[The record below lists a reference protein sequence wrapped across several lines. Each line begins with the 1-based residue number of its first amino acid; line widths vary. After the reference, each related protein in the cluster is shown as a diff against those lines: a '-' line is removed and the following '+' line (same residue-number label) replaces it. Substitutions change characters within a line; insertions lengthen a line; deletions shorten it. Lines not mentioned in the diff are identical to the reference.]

1 MTKSDGHPDV
11 VFSLVAATRKRGD
24 EIGPWIDRL
33 ADQADQL
40 NQPWEL
46 IVVVDGSDDA
56 DVAALRQIA
65 RRDASVRMVALRE
78 TVGPTRATLA
88 GIEFARGRAVIC
100 VDAVGWTPA
109 SEIPQLVARWREGF
123 EIVAPARIELQQD
136 DDASAEEQEDVSAQ
150 RGTLGWHCRLGWR
163 EVRRNIELALTRPQ
177 QDTGLGL
184 MLLDVNVVATLRTDP
199 LGNEARTRLLDGPW
213 RVSRIR
219 PMSEEGSG
227 RASYVIPPLDPKE
240 GDYQP
245 LLREA
250 WRAVVLLSAG
260 VCCLGAIGIILGTL
274 LWLVTLFQVS
284 SGFAG
289 FLAVTLLGAL
299 GVVVGLQMRQI
310 NQLRRQ
316 IVDWPRYAV
325 AETEGFQT
333 HAVEDVPPSPSPEA
347 IEQAISIYT

>member
-1 MTKSDGHPDV
+1 MTKSDEHPDV

-33 ADQADQL
+33 ADQADEL
-40 NQPWEL
+40 SQPWEL
-46 IVVVDGSDDA
+46 IVVVDGPDDA
-56 DVAALRQIA
+56 DVAAVRQIA
-65 RRDASVRMVALRE
+65 RRDPSVRMVALRE

-123 EIVAPARIELQQD
+123 ELVAPARIEPDQAD
-136 DDASAEEQEDVSAQ
+136 DVSTEADEDISAQ
-150 RGTLGWHCRLGWR
+150 PGTFMWYCRHGWR
-163 EVRRNIELALTRPQ
+163 QLRRNIELALTRPQ

-184 MLLDVNVVATLRTDP
+184 MLLDAGVAATLRTHP
-199 LGNEARTRLLDGPW
+199 LGGEARARLLEGPW

-219 PMSEEGSG
+219 PISEEGSG
-227 RASYVIPPLDPKE
+227 RASYVIPPMDPGE
-240 GDYQP
+240 GDDQP

-260 VCCLGAIGIILGTL
+260 VCCLGAIGMVLGTL
-274 LWLVTLFQVS
+274 LWLVTLLQVS
-284 SGFAG
+284 SGFVG
-289 FLAVTLLGAL
+289 FLAMTLLGAL
-299 GVVVGLQMRQI
+299 GVIVGLQMRQI
-310 NQLRRQ
+310 DRLRAQ

-325 AETEGFQT
+325 AETEGFET
-333 HAVEDVPPSPSPEA
+333 HAVEDVPPSPSAEA